1 MKVIKGDLVEM
12 ALNGEFDVIVHGCN
26 CFGKFGAGIAKQIA
40 AEWPVVIGA
49 DARGG
54 DRADKL
60 GTYSVCRVGGKHGG
74 WLCVVN
80 AYTQFGYGGGKRN
93 ADYNAIKSVFRR
105 IKRDFGGEKIGI
117 PMIGAGL
124 AGGSWKIISEII
136 DAEMDDSD
144 LTLVLFDKR
153 R

>member
-1 MKVIKGDLVEM
+1 MKVIKGDLIEM
-12 ALNGEFDVIVHGCN
+12 ALDGEFDVIIHGCN

-49 DARGG
+49 DAKAGG
-54 DRADKL
+54 ADKL
-60 GTYSVCRVGGKHGG
+60 GTYSACRVGDKHGG

-80 AYTQFGYGGGKRN
+80 AYTQFGYGRGRMN
-93 ADYNAIKSVFRR
+93 ADYKAIQSVFRK

-136 DAEMDDSD
+136 DTEMGNSD